1 MSNKNIIITGGS
13 SGIGENISEFLYAK
27 GHKVVN
33 LDLKKNKNK
42 IKKII
47 AKFKKKKLEQV
58 YL

>member
-33 LDLKKNKNK
+33 LDLKKTK
-42 IKKII
+42 IKIFII
-47 AKFKKKKLEQV
+47 SNAI
-58 YL
+58 